1 MTGRGSNS
9 YSKVNSPNRSVEKP
23 LETRRYA
30 KERDRSMAFLLK
42 ADPMRRSSILR
53 RAKTRLDAVKERLYQ
68 KRTERDIFWL
78 AKRIICYNNYRP
90 FKFVEIGVFKG
101 DTAVSIIKLVQKYSV
116 KVEYVGFDLFE
127 DIEEFFES
135 HQTDRAYY
143 DTDEYPYWEF
153 KSGEHALAR
162 VSRKV
167 NSVLDKRCFSL
178 IKGNS
183 NITVPMHITEICT
196 ANMIFIDGCHDY
208 EIVSKD
214 WQNVSKTI
222 ERNSDVIIIFDD
234 STYEGVSVLRR
245 EIESSAMYK
254 VFTLNFNQFFVVH
267 NTSRFARILPPQ
279 PVFSS

>member
-1 MTGRGSNS
+1 VRRRGAGETIT
-9 YSKVNSPNRSVEKP
+9 SPKGVDRV
-23 LETRRYA
+23 RDDGA
-30 KERDRSMAFLLK
+30 KEGDRSMVFLLK
-42 ADPMRRSSILR
+42 AGPMSRSFIL

-68 KRTERDIFWL
+68 KGAERDIFWL
-78 AKRIICYNNYRP
+78 VKRIICYNNYRP
-90 FKFVEIGVFKG
+90 FKFIEIGVFKG
-101 DTAVSIIKLVQKYSV
+101 DTAVSIIQLVQKYGV

-127 DIEEFFES
+127 DIEEFFDS

-167 NSVLDKRCFSL
+167 SSILDKRCFSL

-214 WQNVSKTI
+214 WQNISKTI
-222 ERNSDVIIIFDD
+222 ERNSDVVIIFDD

-245 EIESSAMYK
+245 EIESSALYK

-267 NTSRFARILPPQ
+267 NTFRFARILSPQ
-279 PVFSS
+279 PIFSS

>member
-1 MTGRGSNS
+1 VWIEYGDDGA
-9 YSKVNSPNRSVEKP
+9 KEGGRSV
-23 LETRRYA
+23 
-30 KERDRSMAFLLK
+30 AFLLK
-42 ADPMRRSSILR
+42 AGPMSRSVIL

-68 KRTERDIFWL
+68 KRAERDIFWL